1 MSRGNKLAGKKIRML
16 DDLPPVMKDARN
28 VLASMAYKI
37 QKEEEKHA
45 LELPILMLFQKHD

>member
-1 MSRGNKLAGKKIRML
+1 MSRGNKLAGKMIRML

-28 VLASMAYKI
+28 VLANMAYKI

-45 LELPILMLFQKHD
+45 LELPILMLF